1 MTEKEIAFIGR
12 ITAGVTHEVN
22 NVLASIREI
31 SGLLSD
37 ILSITS
43 EESFTRK
50 EKFET
55 SIQKIQNQE
64 KRGVKL
70 INQLNK
76 FAHLPDFSSTETDLN
91 ELIEHLIFLTERFG
105 RIKNIK
111 LHTQPSGQS
120 VKVITNP
127 FYLQMAL
134 YNCIEYFLRKL
145 DAGGMIII
153 NPDIRK
159 NEYSISINA
168 EGGLPE
174 NSTLFKDA
182 SSSEELLNLNKITTS
197 LGAISEFDDSKPG
210 IKIIF
215 PINA

>member
-1 MTEKEIAFIGR
+1 MNEKEIAFIGR

-50 EKFET
+50 EKFEA

-76 FAHLPDFSSTETDLN
+76 FAHLPDVSSTEVDLN

-105 RIKNIK
+105 RIKKIE

-134 YNCIEYFLRKL
+134 FNCVEYFLKNL
-145 DAGGMIII
+145 DAGGKVFI
-153 NPDIRK
+153 NSD
-159 NEYSISINA
+159 NNNTEISINIFG
-168 EGGLPE
+168 EGDFINISE
-174 NSTLFKDA
+174 LFDD
-182 SSSEELLNLNKITTS
+182 SNSEELVILSEITKNLDAVT
-197 LGAISEFDDSKPG
+197 EYDSSKFS
-210 IKIIF
+210 IKLKL
-215 PINA
+215 PIKK

>member
-1 MTEKEIAFIGR
+1 MNEKEVAFIGK

-43 EESFTRK
+43 DETFPRK

-76 FAHLPDFSSTETDLN
+76 FAHLPDVSSTEIDLN
-91 ELIEHLIFLTERFG
+91 ELIEHLIYLTERFG
-105 RIKNIK
+105 RIKNIE

-134 YNCIEYFLRKL
+134 FNCVEYFLKNL
-145 DAGGMIII
+145 EAGGKVFI
-153 NPDIRK
+153 NPDINK
-159 NEYSISINA
+159 SEIYINIVA
-168 EGGLPE
+168 EGDFI
-174 NSTLFKDA
+174 NISQLFDD
-182 SSSEELLNLNKITTS
+182 SVSEELIALSEISKNLSVVTEYDN
-197 LGAISEFDDSKPG
+197 SKPG
-210 IKIIF
+210 IKLKL
-215 PINA
+215 PINN

>member
-1 MTEKEIAFIGR
+1 MIEKEIAFIGR
-12 ITAGVTHEVN
+12 ITSGVTHEVN

-76 FAHLPDFSSTETDLN
+76 FAHLPDVSSTAVDLS
-91 ELIEHLIFLTERFG
+91 EHIEHLIFLTERFG
-105 RIKNIK
+105 RIKNIQ
-111 LHTQPSGQS
+111 LRTQSS
-120 VKVITNP
+120 DKSFVVTTNP

-134 YNCIEYFLRKL
+134 FNCIEYFLRKL
-145 DAGGMIII
+145 DAGGIILI
-153 NPDIRK
+153 NPEKNK
-159 NEYSISINA
+159 NEYSINIYT
-168 EGGLPE
+168 EGGTE
-174 NSTLFKDA
+174 NTTLFKDA
-182 SSSEELLNLNKITTS
+182 SSAEELLNLKNITTS
-197 LGAISEFDDSKPG
+197 LAAVSEFDDSKPG
-210 IKIIF
+210 IKIIL
-215 PINA
+215 PIS

>member
-1 MTEKEIAFIGR
+1 MKEKEIAFIGK

-43 EESFTRK
+43 AESFPRK

-70 INQLNK
+70 ISQLNK
-76 FAHLPDFSSTETDLN
+76 FAHLPDVSSTEIDLN

-105 RIKNIK
+105 RIKNIE
-111 LHTQPSGQS
+111 LHNQPAGQS

-134 YNCIEYFLRKL
+134 FNCIEYFLKNL
-145 DAGGMIII
+145 DAGGKVFI
-153 NPDIRK
+153 NPNK
-159 NEYSISINA
+159 NKDEIFINIFA
-168 EGGLPE
+168 EGDFI
-174 NSTLFKDA
+174 N
-182 SSSEELLNLNKITTS
+182 
-197 LGAISEFDDSKPG
+197 ISQLFDDSISDELIVLGEITKNLNAVTEYDSSKLS
-210 IKIIF
+210 IKLKL
-215 PINA
+215 PIKN

>member
-76 FAHLPDFSSTETDLN
+76 FAHLPDFNSTETDLN
-91 ELIEHLIFLTERFG
+91 ELIEHLIFLMERFG
-105 RIKNIK
+105 RNV
-111 LHTQPSGQS
+111 S
-120 VKVITNP
+120 
-127 FYLQMAL
+127 
-134 YNCIEYFLRKL
+134 
-145 DAGGMIII
+145 
-153 NPDIRK
+153 
-159 NEYSISINA
+159 
-168 EGGLPE
+168 
-174 NSTLFKDA
+174 
-182 SSSEELLNLNKITTS
+182 
-197 LGAISEFDDSKPG
+197 DDSEYVG
-210 IKIIF
+210 YRQQYCSRRSGDHQRAELSSGRSICCSAR
-215 PINA
+215 NSAESE

>member
-1 MTEKEIAFIGR
+1 MKEKEIAFIER

-31 SGLLSD
+31 SGLLAD
-37 ILSITS
+37 ILSMTS
-43 EESFTRK
+43 EESFPRK

-55 SIQKIQNQE
+55 SIHKIQNQE

-76 FAHLPDFSSTETDLN
+76 FAHLPDVSSTEVDLN
-91 ELIEHLIFLTERFG
+91 ELIDHLIFLTERFG
-105 RIKNIK
+105 RIKNIE

-134 YNCIEYFLRKL
+134 FNCVEYFLKNL
-145 DAGGMIII
+145 EAGGKVLI
-153 NPDIRK
+153 NPDINK
-159 NEYSISINA
+159 SEIYINILA
-168 EGGLPE
+168 EGDFI
-174 NSTLFKDA
+174 NISQLFDD
-182 SSSEELLNLNKITTS
+182 SISEELIALSEISKNLSVVTEYDNT
-197 LGAISEFDDSKPG
+197 KPG
-210 IKIIF
+210 IKLKL
-215 PINA
+215 PINN

>member
-1 MTEKEIAFIGR
+1 MIEKEIAFIGR

-55 SIQKIQNQE
+55 SIQKIQRQE
-64 KRGVKL
+64 KRGVEL

-76 FAHLPDFSSTETDLN
+76 FAHLPDVSSTEVDLS
-91 ELIEHLIFLTERFG
+91 EHIEHLIFLTERFG
-105 RIKNIK
+105 RIKNIQLK
-111 LHTQPSGQS
+111 TQSSGKS
-120 VKVITNP
+120 FVVTTNP

-134 YNCIEYFLRKL
+134 FNCIEYFLRKL
-145 DAGGMIII
+145 DAGGIIII
-153 NPDIRK
+153 NPEKNK
-159 NEYSISINA
+159 NEYSINIYA
-168 EGGLPE
+168 EGVLSE
-174 NSTLFKDA
+174 NTTLFKDA
-182 SSSEELLNLNKITTS
+182 SSAEELLNLKNITTS
-197 LGAISEFDDSKPG
+197 LAAVSEFDDSKSG
-210 IKIIF
+210 IKLIL
-215 PINA
+215 PIS

>member
-1 MTEKEIAFIGR
+1 MIEKEIAFIGR

-37 ILSITS
+37 ILSITP

-55 SIQKIQNQE
+55 SIQKIQKQE

-76 FAHLPDFSSTETDLN
+76 FAHLPDVSSTETDLN

-105 RIKNIK
+105 RIKNIQLK
-111 LHTQPSGQS
+111 THSSSKSFAVT
-120 VKVITNP
+120 TNP

-134 YNCIEYFLRKL
+134 FNCIEYFLRKL

-153 NPDIRK
+153 NPDIIILIL
-159 NEYSISINA
+159 SF
-168 EGGLPE
+168 L
-174 NSTLFKDA
+174 
-182 SSSEELLNLNKITTS
+182 
-197 LGAISEFDDSKPG
+197 
-210 IKIIF
+210 IIF
-215 PINA
+215 FFLLRKINIGI